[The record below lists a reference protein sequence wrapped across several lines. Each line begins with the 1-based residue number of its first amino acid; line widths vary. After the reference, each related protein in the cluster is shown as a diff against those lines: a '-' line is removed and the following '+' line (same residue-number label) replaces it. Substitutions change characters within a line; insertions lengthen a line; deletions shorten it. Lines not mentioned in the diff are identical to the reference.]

1 MLLPQR
7 LKELRNSK
15 GLSQSALADI
25 LGRTQQAIGKW
36 EVGKAEPDAPTLLKL
51 ATYFNVTI
59 DYLLG
64 RTNNPRSF
72 PKKLP
77 YDITGKSDSPAAA
90 RPQPP
95 LQPDTLTPEEAALVE
110 AYRNANDRDKSIVDT
125 ILKPEV
131 RAQSEAVEET
141 PMNTAER
148 IGQKIINASPE
159 TQARVNAII
168 QEDVG

>member
-1 MLLPQR
+1 MTLAQR
-7 LKELRNSK
+7 LKELRTNK
-15 GLSQSALADI
+15 GISQSYLADI
-25 LGRTQQAIGKW
+25 LGRTQQAVGKW
-36 EVGKAEPDAPTLLKL
+36 EVGKAEPDTATLSKL
-51 ATYFNVTI
+51 ASYFNVTT

-64 RTNNPRSF
+64 
-72 PKKLP
+72 L
-77 YDITGKSDSPAAA
+77 SDQPHASQQEPPTTSNSSPH
-90 RPQPP
+90 QQQP
-95 LQPDTLTPEEAALVE
+95 LQPDTLTPEEASLVQ

-131 RAQSEAVEET
+131 RAQSEIMEET

>member
-1 MLLPQR
+1 MFEIR
-7 LKELRNSK
+7 LKSLRSSK
-15 GLSQSALADI
+15 GITQAELAKQLDV
-25 LGRTQQAIGKW
+25 TQQAVGRW
-36 EVGKAEPDAPTLLKL
+36 EKSITTPDYLTLSKI
-51 ATYFNVTI
+51 ASYFNVTT

-64 RTNNPRSF
+64 
-72 PKKLP
+72 L
-77 YDITGKSDSPAAA
+77 SDQPQGHQADSLAAA
-90 RPQPP
+90 RQQPQI
-95 LQPDTLTPEEAALVE
+95 QPDTLTPEEAALVE

-131 RAQSEAVEET
+131 RAQSEIVEET
-141 PMNTAER
+141 PMSTAER

>member
-1 MLLPQR
+1 MFAIR
-7 LKELRNSK
+7 LKELRTKKNSLTQAK
-15 GLSQSALADI
+15 LAEI
-25 LGRTQQAIGKW
+25 MNVSQQAVGLWERGKNMPSH
-36 EVGKAEPDAPTLLKL
+36 ELVAKL
-51 ATYFNVTI
+51 AAYFNVTT

-64 RTNNPRSF
+64 LSDQPQ
-72 PKKLP
+72 
-77 YDITGKSDSPAAA
+77 GHQADSPAAA

-131 RAQSEAVEET
+131 RAQSEIVEET

-168 QEDVG
+168 REDVG

>member
-1 MLLPQR
+1 MLK
-7 LKELRNSK
+7 LKELRLDKQITQAELSK
-15 GLSQSALADI
+15 ALQISAS
-25 LGRTQQAIGKW
+25 AIGMY
-36 EVGKAEPDAPTLLKL
+36 EQGRRQPDYATLSKI
-51 ATYFNVTI
+51 ASYFNVTT

-64 RTNNPRSF
+64 LSDHPHAPQQEP
-72 PKKLP
+72 PK
-77 YDITGKSDSPAAA
+77 TSNSSPHQQ
-90 RPQPP
+90 QPLQP
-95 LQPDTLTPEEAALVE
+95 LQPDTLTPEEASLVQ

-131 RAQSEAVEET
+131 RAQSETVEET